1 MRVVVQRVKGASVR
15 IDGEE
20 MSRIPKGLLVLV
32 AFAETD
38 SEEELQWMGRKIS
51 SLRVFED
58 EDGKMNLDLEDV
70 GGRLLVVSQFT
81 LYGDCRK
88 GKRPSFTG
96 SASADTAEVLYDRF
110 IEILQETAPCEVA
123 SGAYQEH
130 MQVGLINDGPVTLI
144 LDKEAE

>member
-1 MRVVVQRVKGASVR
+1 MRAVIQRVKGASVR
-15 IDGEE
+15 IGGDE
-20 MSRIPKGLLVLV
+20 MSRIAKGLLVLV

-38 SEEELQWMGRKIS
+38 SEEELQWMARKIP

-58 EDGKMNLDLEDV
+58 EDGKMNLDLEEIS
-70 GGRLLVVSQFT
+70 GRLLVVSQFT

-96 SASADTAEVLYDRF
+96 SASPDMAEVLYDRF
-110 IEILQETAPCEVA
+110 IEILQETAPCEIA
-123 SGAYQEH
+123 TGAYQAH
-130 MQVGLINDGPVTLI
+130 MEIGLINDGPVTLI